1 MKPFVL
7 TIIALYSLFSFS
19 QDKQAQALKKAN
31 NHIHEANK
39 LAKTKDFVSAEV
51 AYRKALSKQPTANI
65 GSYNLGNSLYKS
77 GHYNEAVFRH
87 KQAAKQAQN
96 KTDRHKAYYNMG
108 NALMKTEQYGQAVEA
123 YKNALRNNPS
133 DEETRYNLA
142 LAKRKKK
149 AQDDK
154 KPDNKDGDKNK
165 EDKDNSDNKKDEK
178 KENKD
183 ENKKD
188 DKSDN
193 KDKDKD
199 KDKKEDEKD
208 KGDKDKEDDKKDDKG
223 DPKDK
228 KEGDKDEAK
237 KEAQPKPGQLS
248 PQQIKS
254 LLEAMSNQEQK
265 VQDKINAE
273 KQKGVKIKTEKDW

>member
-1 MKPFVL
+1 MKQLVL
-7 TIIALYSLFSFS
+7 IIIALYSSVAFS

-39 LAKTKDFVSAEV
+39 LAKTKDFISAEV
-51 AYRKALSKQPTANI
+51 AYRKALSKQPTTNV

-77 GHYNEAVFRH
+77 GHYDEAAFNY
-87 KQAAKQAQN
+87 KQAAKQALN
-96 KTDRHKAYYNMG
+96 NTDRHKAYHNRG
-108 NALMKTEQYGQAVEA
+108 NALMKTNQYDQAVEA

-133 DEETRYNLA
+133 DEETRKNLA
-142 LAKRKKK
+142 IAKRKKK
-149 AQDDK
+149 EQDNK

-165 EDKDNSDNKKDEK
+165 EDKDNSNDKKDEK

-183 ENKKD
+183 KNKKD
-188 DKSDN
+188 DKSD
-193 KDKDKD
+193 DKD
-199 KDKKEDEKD
+199 KDKKDDEKD
-208 KGDKDKEDDKKDDKG
+208 KGDKDKEDDKKDEKG

-228 KEGDKDEAK
+228 KKGDKDEDK
-237 KEAQPKPGQLS
+237 KQAQPKPGQLS
-248 PQQIKS
+248 PQQIKN
-254 LLEAMSNQEQK
+254 LLDAMSNQEQK